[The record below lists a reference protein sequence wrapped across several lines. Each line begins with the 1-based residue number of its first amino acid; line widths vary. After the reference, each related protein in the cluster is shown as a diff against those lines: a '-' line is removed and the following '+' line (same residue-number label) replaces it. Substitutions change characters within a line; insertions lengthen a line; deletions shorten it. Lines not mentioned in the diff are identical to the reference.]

1 MKIILISG
9 KAQHG
14 KDTFANLLM
23 KNFEKA
29 DKSCRIIH
37 FGDAVKYVAKN
48 FFGWNGKKDE
58 VGRAILQ
65 KVGTDIVRKRDEHFW
80 TDFVARLIPSFESD
94 YILIPDWR
102 FDEEY
107 SHLLNYFNEEEI
119 ITVRINRYSIFQD
132 FDKNVPYINP
142 LMTPEQLL
150 HRSETELDDFI
161 AKYTIVNAT
170 LEDFSES
177 AEEFVEELT
186 TL

>member
-14 KDTFANLLM
+14 KDTFANLLV

-29 DKSCRIIH
+29 NKSYRIIH

-80 TDFVARLIPSFESD
+80 TDFVARLIPSFESE

-102 FDEEY
+102 FEEEY
-107 SHLLNYFNEEEI
+107 SHLLNYFSEEEV
-119 ITVRINRYSIFQD
+119 ITVRINRYSTFQD
-132 FDKNVPYINP
+132 FDKNIPYVKYMDKIRTFQSFKMSKNSLP
-142 LMTPEQLL
+142 VYLL
-150 HRSETELDDFI
+150 LGNNWSLCSRN
-161 AKYTIVNAT
+161 KP
-170 LEDFSES
+170 
-177 AEEFVEELT
+177 
-186 TL
+186 